1 MLAIIFPALLIMTF
15 TIVQAGLYYHA
26 SQRAAGAADRAA
38 AASAAAGGAEQPGI
52 VAAEN
57 FLAVMPLGE
66 NAGAPDINVELT
78 AGGTLVEVTV
88 TGPIDPIVP
97 IGTWT
102 VEASATATVE
112 EFVPE
117 TER

>member
-26 SQRAAGAADRAA
+26 TQRAAGAADRAA
-38 AASAAAGGAEQPGI
+38 AASAAAGGAEEPGI
-52 VAAEN
+52 TAAEN
-57 FLAVMPLGE
+57 FLAAMPLGE
-66 NAGAPDINVELT
+66 NAGAPAINVELT
-78 AGGTLVEVTV
+78 GDGTLVEATV
-88 TGPIDPIVP
+88 IGPIDPIIP

-102 VEASATATVE
+102 VEASATATIE
-112 EFVPE
+112 EFIPE

>member
-38 AASAAAGGAEQPGI
+38 AASAAAGGAEQPGV

-57 FLAVMPLGE
+57 FLAAMPLGD
-66 NAGAPDINVELT
+66 NAGPAQIDVELT
-78 AGGTLVEVTV
+78 GGGTIVEATV
-88 TGPIDPIVP
+88 IGPIDPIIP

-102 VEASATATVE
+102 VEGSASATVE
-112 EFVPE
+112 EFIPE

>member
-26 SQRAAGAADRAA
+26 KQRAAAAADRAA
-38 AASAAAGGAEQPGI
+38 AAAAAAGGDESVGE
-52 VAAEN
+52 AAGLD
-57 FLAVMPLGE
+57 FLVNMPLSE
-66 NAGAPDINVELT
+66 GAAPPEVVVDASSPPMVE
-78 AGGTLVEVTV
+78 ATV
-88 TGPIDPIVP
+88 SGPIDPIVP

-102 VEASATATVE
+102 VFATASARIE
-112 EFVPE
+112 EFIPE